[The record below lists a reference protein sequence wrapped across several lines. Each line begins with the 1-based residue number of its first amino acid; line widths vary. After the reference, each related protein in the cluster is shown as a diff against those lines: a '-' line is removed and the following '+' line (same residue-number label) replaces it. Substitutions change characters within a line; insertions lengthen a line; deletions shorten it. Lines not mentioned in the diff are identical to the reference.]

1 MREFLRQFF
10 QKISLNHTIVITGIA
25 SWRSWKSS
33 SQVPQNILNGVHFQ
47 KTEIFL
53 TIDVIKAWQIG
64 VEPSTSDSFTCFFSS
79 FFAFFVSFDIQVI
92 TQKVKIFFS
101 AKNFNLLF
109 VYMWAS
115 DLNFLLSLVGYTGSA
130 DSTFIG
136 AIACPS
142 FTELS
147 SFLWLRGTKPPLDL
161 RSYFVSDFTDQDT
174 ILKDRN
180 ILHLCTKTVCLWPR
194 FVFPLCNMYCNLLTK
209 SVYVDLRVSRI

>member
-10 QKISLNHTIVITGIA
+10 HKISLNHAIVITGIA

-33 SQVPQNILNGVHFQ
+33 SQIPQNILNGVLFQ

-92 TQKVKIFFS
+92 TQKVTIFYS
-101 AKNFNLLF
+101 AKFFNLLF

-115 DLNFLLSLVGYTGSA
+115 DLNFLLSLVGPTGSA
-130 DSTFIG
+130 DLPVFYWVEFIS
-136 AIACPS
+136 P
-142 FTELS
+142 TE
-147 SFLWLRGTKPPLDL
+147 
-161 RSYFVSDFTDQDT
+161 
-174 ILKDRN
+174 RN
-180 ILHLCTKTVCLWPR
+180 QTSARFALVFCIWFYWPR
-194 FVFPLCNMYCNLLTK
+194 YTK
-209 SVYVDLRVSRI
+209 R